1 MGKVN
6 FLLVNLGSLPQA
18 QQYAKEKGLQGN
30 ALHVPPR
37 RAEGGFSRSQN

>member
-6 FLLVNLGSLPQA
+6 FLLVNLGSLQQA

-30 ALHVPPR
+30 ALHVPPQK
-37 RAEGGFSRSQN
+37 GGGRVSRSQN